1 MDSFFIVASERER
14 EIDIIMKRPPHHH
27 HTHTESFS
35 VAALIFERA
44 DDIYKVRA
52 LGGFI
57 L

>member
-1 MDSFFIVASERER
+1 MSHLRERER
-14 EIDIIMKRPPHHH
+14 DRYNNEETPPPPP

>member
-1 MDSFFIVASERER
+1 MSHLRERER